1 MPLTA
6 LGLILIAAITHA
18 GWNFVLK
25 QAKQKLVFMWWAL
38 VVGTIGFMLLLP
50 ASPPLPFRIW
60 PYAISSAL
68 AEAGYYFALTWAYDS
83 DDFSLIYPM
92 ARGTAPVLLVFWG
105 TLFLGE
111 HPRPTGLVGI
121 ALLVLGLVVVGSG
134 GILSLQG
141 KTQLSTKGI
150 LAAFCAATCIS
161 IYTAIDGAAV
171 RFVSPTPYTVLLFF
185 FSVIFIAP
193 AVLWRYGRRAVIV
206 EWHANWPRIIL
217 VGILCIAAY
226 ILVLQAYTM
235 ARISYAGAAREIS
248 VVFAAFIGWRW
259 LGESFGAV
267 RTIGAI
273 LIFTGILVIAVAG

>member
-1 MPLTA
+1 VPLTA
-6 LGLILIAAITHA
+6 LGLILVAAITHA
-18 GWNFVLK
+18 GWNLVLK

-68 AEAGYYFALTWAYDS
+68 AEAGYYFALTWAYDI

-92 ARGTAPVLLVFWG
+92 ARGTAPVLLVFWA

-141 KTQLSTKGI
+141 KTQFSIKGI

-217 VGILCIAAY
+217 VGFLCIAAY